1 MAKQALISDILDFR
15 AQRENVKSESFSN
28 LLDKE
33 TGNQGSELLKTV
45 KVLSLRAVTG
55 ILESYL
61 NLSLS
66 FYPQMVLLLPY
77 FIIFTTQ
84 SKIFLFVLRS
94 CFMHVLVTFLIAVPK
109 RENFRKE
116 RFTLTHCSKGAV
128 FQGRMAR
135 EFGIALCVA
144 AGALTMW
151 LVRSHRLKS
160 EELCLK
166 WCWTIFLQVC
176 SHPTPATHILQP
188 GLASKRFHDFPKQN
202 LQLGTQYSN
211 T

>member
-1 MAKQALISDILDFR
+1 MAKQALISDTLDFR
-15 AQRENVKSESFSN
+15 TQRENVKSESVSN

-55 ILESYL
+55 ILESCL

-66 FYPQMVLLLPY
+66 FYPEMVLSLPY
-77 FIIFTTQ
+77 FIFFTTQ
-84 SKIFLFVLRS
+84 SKIVLFVLLS
-94 CFMHVLVTFLIAVPK
+94 CFMHVLMTFLITVPK
-109 RENFRKE
+109 RENFRRE
-116 RFTLTHCSKGAV
+116 RFTLTHCSKGTV
-128 FQGRMAR
+128 FQGKMAR
-135 EFGIALCVA
+135 ESGIAVCVA

-176 SHPTPATHILQP
+176 SHPIPATHILHS
-188 GLASKRFHDFPKQN
+188 GLDPKRFHDFPKQN
-202 LQLGTQYSN
+202 LQLGT
-211 T
+211 